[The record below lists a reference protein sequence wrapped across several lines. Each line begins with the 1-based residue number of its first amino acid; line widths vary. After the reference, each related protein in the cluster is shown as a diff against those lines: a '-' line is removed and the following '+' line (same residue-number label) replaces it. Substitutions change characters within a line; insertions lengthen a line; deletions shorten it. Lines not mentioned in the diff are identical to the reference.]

1 MPRRTF
7 EKIDRPDVCVELDLS
22 WILDTVTETTSQWH
36 RLKGFDGAVD
46 AGYVCFNCLD
56 TNNGSQKWIA
66 RCNLTK
72 GNAKFQTK
80 EKAFEYVE
88 SEVRRYCTKEER

>member
-1 MPRRTF
+1 MARRTF
-7 EKIDRPDVCVELDLS
+7 EKIDRPDVCIEIPLS

-36 RLKGFDGAVD
+36 RLKGLDGAVD
-46 AGYVCFNCLD
+46 VGYICFNSLD
-56 TNNGSQKWIA
+56 TSSSRLKWIA

-80 EKAFEYVE
+80 EEAFEYVE
-88 SEVRRYCTKEER
+88 SEVRRYCTKEEK